1 MFEQKEIQNLL
12 NEKLTEARLRNSSYS
27 IRALAQKLGISASA
41 LSEIL
46 NGKRRISK
54 KLAQRFAERLC
65 LSPEENKRILG
76 LFPSKQRNAPLE
88 TTQSREM
95 LQLNMDHFKIISDWY
110 HFAILSLSETEDF
123 RSDPDWIAD
132 RLNIKAKEAATAL
145 ERLERL
151 EMLERNDE
159 GELVPTGTQYTTSD
173 DIANLSLRKSHAQNL
188 ELARASLENDSVEA
202 RDFTAMTMAIDPS
215 RLPEA
220 KKMIRDFRNKLCAFL
235 ESGTKKE
242 VYKLC
247 IQTIPLTKTVP
258 TGTKPGVRK

>member
-1 MFEQKEIQNLL
+1 MLEQKEIQKLL
-12 NEKLTEARLRNSSYS
+12 SERLTEGRLRNSAYS

-46 NGKRRISK
+46 NGKRRVSN
-54 KLAQRFAERLC
+54 KLAKRFANKLC
-65 LSPEENKRILG
+65 LSPEETDRLLG
-76 LFPSKQRNAPLE
+76 LFPKKRGYDTVKTE
-88 TTQSREM
+88 KSREM

-110 HFAILSLSETEDF
+110 HFAILSLSETADF
-123 RSDPDWIAD
+123 RTDPAWIAG
-132 RLNIKAKEAATAL
+132 RLNIKAKEAAAAL

-151 EMLERNDE
+151 EMLERNE
-159 GELVPTGTQYTTSD
+159 KGELVPTGVAYTTSD

-188 ELARASLENDSVEA
+188 ELARTSLEKDPVEE
-202 RDFTAMTMAIDPS
+202 RDFTAMTMAIDPEK
-215 RLPEA
+215 LPEA
-220 KKMIRDFRNKLCAFL
+220 KKMIREFRNKLCTFL

-258 TGTKPGVRK
+258 TGTKPGVMK